1 MKIFWQ
7 SFVDAGLNAPYLVKL
22 SSYLNEI
29 AAPGTSVHVEGMSP
43 PDRDFGRLSE
53 LRCAIAAIDNG
64 LKAEDDGFD
73 AYVMGHFQD
82 PGLYE
87 LRSALQIPVV
97 GAGEATLL
105 AASQLG
111 RRLGLVTIDKVFATY
126 HYEQADR
133 YGIGGLGCRPEDFA
147 AAFDGDEAARRNMLA
162 DFAVCAQ
169 PLIDAG
175 CDVLVPAGVLPGLLL
190 CSERDF
196 KVGDAPVINCAAVAL
211 KSAEMW
217 IQLRRINGTQPSRG
231 PSFALANRRAR
242 EDFSRLARQGRAF
255 FDQGKE

>member
-1 MKIFWQ
+1 
-7 SFVDAGLNAPYLVKL
+7 
-22 SSYLNEI
+22 
-29 AAPGTSVHVEGMSP
+29 
-43 PDRDFGRLSE
+43 
-53 LRCAIAAIDNG
+53 
-64 LKAEDDGFD
+64 
-73 AYVMGHFQD
+73 
-82 PGLYE
+82 
-87 LRSALQIPVV
+87 
-97 GAGEATLL
+97 
-105 AASQLG
+105 
-111 RRLGLVTIDKVFATY
+111 
-126 HYEQADR
+126 
-133 YGIGGLGCRPEDFA
+133 
-147 AAFDGDEAARRNMLA
+147 MLA